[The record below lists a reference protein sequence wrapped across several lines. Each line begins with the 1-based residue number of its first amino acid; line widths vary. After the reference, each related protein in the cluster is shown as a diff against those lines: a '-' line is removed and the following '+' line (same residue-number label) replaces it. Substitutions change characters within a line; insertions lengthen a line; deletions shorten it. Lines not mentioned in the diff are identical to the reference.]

1 MLRRRKERKKAKSE
15 SKKSVIYDGFYF
27 FFFHFEIFYFLEFF
41 FSLEKKKKGK
51 DLVAFP
57 QIKIVPIISDRLQ
70 MGRRVNPARRV
81 SAKGTVNRRADRVK

>member
-41 FSLEKKKKGK
+41 FSLEKKKGK